1 MADLQRKG
9 QVGGPSVVEL
19 LRINCDLFHASNA
32 IALVHLRAGGEPD
45 LALLIRG
52 VYFGFGL
59 REINVGNGS

>member
-9 QVGGPSVVEL
+9 QVDGPSVVEL

-45 LALLIRG
+45 LALPCLIDSRG
-52 VYFGFGL
+52 LFWIWFT
-59 REINVGNGS
+59 